1 MNRIKTLLDSEPIES
16 STGGQKPAPG
26 DRTSSPKRGHQSP
39 QRGHQS
45 PQREKYNRSNTM
57 VK

>member
-1 MNRIKTLLDSEPIES
+1 MNRIKTLLDSEPVES

-39 QRGHQS
+39 QR
-45 PQREKYNRSNTM
+45 EKYNRSNTM